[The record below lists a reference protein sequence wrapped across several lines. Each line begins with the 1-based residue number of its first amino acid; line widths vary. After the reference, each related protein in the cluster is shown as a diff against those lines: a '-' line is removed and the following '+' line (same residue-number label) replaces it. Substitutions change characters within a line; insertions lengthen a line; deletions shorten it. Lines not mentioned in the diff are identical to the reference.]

1 MNTPLLISLLIGVA
15 IVTMVILLGRFR
27 RLHRKQRLQH
37 HRVEIPNEKL
47 IPYIAADIKRGHTVT
62 IIVRGVSMRPFI
74 EHERD
79 KVVLSPITTPLQVGD
94 VVLAEYAPKRYA
106 LHRIIKLS
114 DSSITMQGDGNPYQT
129 ETFPPE
135 AVIGRATA
143 FYRKGSS
150 TPLSVESRTWRIY
163 SRIWMALTPIRRY
176 LLGIHRR
183 LMLLT

>member
-15 IVTMVILLGRFR
+15 IVTMVILLGRVR

-79 KVVLSPITTPLQVGD
+79 KVVLAPITKPLAVGD
-94 VVLAEYAPKRYA
+94 VILAEYAPKR
-106 LHRIIKLS
+106 
-114 DSSITMQGDGNPYQT
+114 
-129 ETFPPE
+129 
-135 AVIGRATA
+135 
-143 FYRKGSS
+143 
-150 TPLSVESRTWRIY
+150 
-163 SRIWMALTPIRRY
+163 
-176 LLGIHRR
+176 
-183 LMLLT
+183 